1 MIRHMEFFKT
11 ITQIF
16 GLAEV
21 ISGWRSAIKKLDSA
35 ERAKVATYCDTVAD
49 TLARTAEALVA
60 LSDEATRAKAKD
72 KAARDLRRE
81 LARLAGNVHDLT
93 NLLEGH
99 LDGRKIAGV
108 KRRLE
113 GIVERQTIDAM
124 LLETRKSGQIAGF
137 RRRMEMLAEAEGEFR
152 ALGDALKV

>member
-1 MIRHMEFFKT
+1 MRRMDIFKT

-21 ISGWRSAIKKLDSA
+21 IAGWRTTMRTLDGVQ
-35 ERAKVATYCDTVAD
+35 RTKVALYCDTVAD
-49 TLARTAEALVA
+49 TLARASEALA
-60 LSDEATRAKAKD
+60 KLSDDRSQAKSKD
-72 KAARDLRRE
+72 KAARDTRRE
-81 LARLAGNVHDLT
+81 LARLAGNVSDIAV
-93 NLLEGH
+93 LLAGH

-113 GIVERQTIDAM
+113 SIVERQTIDAM
-124 LLETRKSGQIAGF
+124 LLETRKPGQIAGF

-152 ALGDALKV
+152 ALGDGLKV